1 MRRALLPANRRG
13 ITVCSCF
20 DSRRNETIRN
30 EMTRDRWRSWPSC
43 VLRMLP
49 LGIGTGGIRSQ
60 SQRRGETVKP
70 DRQQPNGMARTSCL
84 PLLVARDLVENLHPL
99 RADVTR
105 KGRIK
110 IKQQLTKSNNNSNK
124 HNTDTRHNKRKTLR
138 IQIVRVSLRV
148 LRTQDATRRDALRQ
162 AKSPVFCLC
171 SRRGNYTT
179 TTEIF

>member
-1 MRRALLPANRRG
+1 MCCGCCRLALEQAGSGVRVKG
-13 ITVCSCF
+13 
-20 DSRRNETIRN
+20 
-30 EMTRDRWRSWPSC
+30 
-43 VLRMLP
+43 
-49 LGIGTGGIRSQ
+49 
-60 SQRRGETVKP
+60 GETVKP

-99 RADVTR
+99 RTDVTR
-105 KGRIK
+105 KGRLK
-110 IKQQLTKSNNNSNK
+110 IKQQLTKNNNSNK

-148 LRTQDATRRDALRQ
+148 LRRQDATRREALRQ

-171 SRRGNYTT
+171 SRRGNYTA